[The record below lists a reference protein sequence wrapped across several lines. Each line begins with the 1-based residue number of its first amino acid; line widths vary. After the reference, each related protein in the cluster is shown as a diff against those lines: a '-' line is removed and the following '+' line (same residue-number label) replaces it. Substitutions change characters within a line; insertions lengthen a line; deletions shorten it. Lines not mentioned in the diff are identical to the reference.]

1 MKKAFYIFT
10 ITFSVFIS
18 LMFTSCHDSIFE
30 TIENE
35 IALDKSGIRGSMG
48 SIVEYGDAPNRYLYI
63 TPMNKG
69 VIYRK
74 SASANTKGGWQKLS
88 APKTPVAIA
97 SSGGT
102 LYMLAVDWAEGS
114 GDYEGYNVPTYFEY
128 TSTNGTSWNFINKT
142 YPYQE
147 NSGNLPSRYKNQHCT
162 VTNSYGT
169 YSIGTSNSTTS
180 ISTPA
185 GSQDLK
191 EGLIYAITATANT
204 VIIGTTRGIFSFDIK
219 PNGSLDGE
227 STYVGNRN
235 GNDTA
240 STLTGDVPVVYV
252 PSNYRTANEGSGP
265 IYAYSCPMSSGGT
278 TNEGLM
284 AFFPSSGWNR
294 DH

>member
-1 MKKAFYIFT
+1 MKKAFYIIAAAFS
-10 ITFSVFIS
+10 IFMTFG
-18 LMFTSCHDSIFE
+18 LTSCHDSIFE

-35 IALDKSGIRGSMG
+35 IALDKSGLRGSIG
-48 SIVEYGDAPNRYLYI
+48 SIVEYGGYLYV

-74 SASANTKGGWQKLS
+74 LAAANEKGGWQKLS

-97 SSGGT
+97 LSGST

-128 TSTNGTSWNFINKT
+128 TSTSGTSWGNPIAT
-142 YPYQE
+142 YSYQE
-147 NSGNLPSRYKNQHCT
+147 NSGNLPSKYKNQHCS
-162 VTNSYGT
+162 VTNSHGT
-169 YSIGTSNSTTS
+169 YSISSSYSTSS

-185 GSQDLK
+185 GSQDLG

-204 VIIGTTRGIFSFDIK
+204 VIVGTTTGIYSFDIQS
-219 PNGSLDGE
+219 NGSLGGK

-235 GNDTA
+235 GTDA
-240 STLTGDVPVVYV
+240 SSTFTGDVPVVYV
-252 PSNYRTANEGSGP
+252 PSTYRAENEGAGP
-265 IYAYSCPMSSGGT
+265 IYAYNSPTGSGGT

-284 AFFPSSGWNR
+284 AFFPGSGWNR

>member
-1 MKKAFYIFT
+1 
-10 ITFSVFIS
+10 
-18 LMFTSCHDSIFE
+18 
-30 TIENE
+30 
-35 IALDKSGIRGSMG
+35 MG
-48 SIVEYGDAPNRYLYI
+48 SIVEHNGYLYV

-74 SASANTKGGWQKLS
+74 SASANTKDGWEKLS

-97 SSGGT
+97 LSGST

-128 TSTNGTSWNFINKT
+128 TSTNG
-142 YPYQE
+142 E
-147 NSGNLPSRYKNQHCT
+147 NWSYTNRSFGFSEDSSNLPARYKNQCCS
-162 VTNSYGT
+162 VTNSQGT
-169 YSIGTSNSTTS
+169 YSILTGKSNDTTW

-185 GSQDLK
+185 GSQDLG

-204 VIIGTTRGIFSFDIK
+204 VIVGTTNGIFSFDIQS
-219 PNGSLDGE
+219 NGSLGGK
-227 STYVGNRN
+227 STKVGNRT
-235 GNDTA
+235 GTDAA
-240 STLTGDVPVVYV
+240 STFTGDVPVVYV
-252 PSNYRTANEGSGP
+252 PSTYRAKNEGEGP
-265 IYAYSCPMSSGGT
+265 IYAYNSPTGSGGT

>member
-1 MKKAFYIFT
+1 MKKAFYIFS

-48 SIVEYGDAPNRYLYI
+48 SIVEYGGWLYI

-74 SASANTKGGWQKLS
+74 SATANTKGGWQKLS
-88 APKTPVAIA
+88 APRTPVAIA
-97 SSGGT
+97 LDGGT

-128 TSTNGTSWNFINKT
+128 TSTNGENWSYTNRSFG
-142 YPYQE
+142 YLE
-147 NSGNLPSRYKNQHCT
+147 NSSNLPLRYKNQCCSVT
-162 VTNSYGT
+162 VNGIT
-169 YSIGTSNSTTS
+169 YSIPSSYSTDTIS
-180 ISTPA
+180 ISSG
-185 GSQDLK
+185 GSFDVD
-191 EGLIYAITATANT
+191 EGYIYAITATGNS
-204 VIIGTTRGIFSFDIK
+204 VIVGTENGLYSMHI
-219 PNGSLDGE
+219 NGGSLE
-227 STYVGNRN
+227 NKTSYVGD
-235 GNDTA
+235 GSTDTN
-240 STLTGDVPVVYV
+240 STLSNDVPIVYV
-252 PSNYRTANEGSGP
+252 PSAFRTVNEIEAV
-265 IYAYSCPMSSGGT
+265 IYAYNCPRGSGGT

-284 AFFPSSGWNR
+284 AYFPYPVDKRGWNR

>member
-1 MKKAFYIFT
+1 MKKAFYIFSFT
-10 ITFSVFIS
+10 LSVFIS

-48 SIVEYGDAPNRYLYI
+48 SIVEYNGYLYV

-97 SSGGT
+97 LSGST

-128 TSTNGTSWNFINKT
+128 TSTSGTSWGNPIAT
-142 YPYQE
+142 YSYQE
-147 NSGNLPSRYKNQHCT
+147 NSGNLPSRYKNQHCSVT
-162 VTNSYGT
+162 VGSVT
-169 YSIGTSNSTTS
+169 YSIPSSCSTDTIS
-180 ISTPA
+180 ISGHSA
-185 GSQDLK
+185 FDVN
-191 EGLIYAITATANT
+191 EGYIYAITATANT
-204 VIIGTTRGIFSFDIK
+204 VIVGTTTGIYSLNIQSD
-219 PNGSLDGE
+219 GSLGGK
-227 STYVGNRN
+227 STYVGDRN
-235 GNDTA
+235 GTDA
-240 STLTGDVPVVYV
+240 SSTFTGDVPVVYV
-252 PSNYRTANEGSGP
+252 PSTYRTANEGAGP
-265 IYAYSCPMSSGGT
+265 IYAYNSPTGSGGT

>member
-1 MKKAFYIFT
+1 MKKAFYIFS
-10 ITFSVFIS
+10 ITLSVFIA

-48 SIVEYGDAPNRYLYI
+48 SIVEYTDGNLYI

-74 SASANTKGGWQKLS
+74 SATANTKGGWQKLS

-97 SSGGT
+97 LDGGT

-128 TSTNGTSWNFINKT
+128 TSTNGTSWSYTNRSFG
-142 YPYQE
+142 YSE
-147 NSGNLPSRYKNQHCT
+147 NSSNLPSRYKNQCCSVT
-162 VTNSYGT
+162 VGGVT
-169 YSIGTSNSTTS
+169 YSIPSSLTTDTIT
-180 ISTPA
+180 ISSG
-185 GSQDLK
+185 GSKNADK
-191 EGLIYAITATANT
+191 GYIYAITATGSS
-204 VIIGTTRGIFSFDIK
+204 VIIGTETGLY
-219 PNGSLDGE
+219 SLPIVSGGLG
-227 STYVGNRN
+227 TPTPYVGD
-235 GNDTA
+235 GSTDTN
-240 STLTGDVPVVYV
+240 STLTNDVPIVYV
-252 PSNYRTANEGSGP
+252 PQKYRNDRTAEASSV
-265 IYAYSCPMSSGGT
+265 IYAYNCPRGSGGT

-284 AFFPSSGWNR
+284 AYFPGSGWNR